1 MSETDAVVADG
12 VTKRYGDVTALSGAS
27 LRVERGEA
35 LGVIGTNGAGK
46 TTLFRLLVGHERPD
60 EGQVR
65 VLSRDPA
72 AGPAVRERVGYL
84 PESAGFHRTLTGR
97 EVLRFHARQRS
108 VSAVDRRVERVLRTV
123 GLTDAADRRVGGYSN
138 GMTRRLGLATALLGD
153 PELLLLDEPTAGL
166 DPDGVAAFQ
175 SVVAAIRDDTD
186 VTVVM
191 TSHVL
196 SEIGTLC
203 DRVAVLDHGR
213 VATTGRVGE
222 LSRRHVDEV
231 SIRLWLAPSADA
243 AAASDLDESPV
254 ATVADV
260 GPDRVELTCPRERAF
275 DVLTTARDRLDVEG
289 FEVDERGL
297 EATFRAAVDA
307 PTTGGD
313 PA

>member
-1 MSETDAVVADG
+1 MSETDAVVVDG
-12 VTKRYGDVTALSGAS
+12 VTKRYGTVTALSGAS

-60 EGQVR
+60 EGRVR

-108 VSAVDRRVERVLRTV
+108 VSAVDRRVARVLETV

-153 PELLLLDEPTAGL
+153 PDLLLLDEPTAGL

-175 SVVAAIRDDTD
+175 SVLSAIRDDTD

-203 DRVAVLDHGR
+203 DRVAVLDGGR
-213 VATTGRVGE
+213 VATTGAVGE
-222 LSRRHVDEV
+222 LTRRHVDDV
-231 SIRLWLAPSADA
+231 TIRLWLAPDTDADA
-243 AAASDLDESPV
+243 ARAVEDSPV
-254 ATVADV
+254 ATVAAA

-275 DVLTTARDRLDVEG
+275 DVLATARDRLDVEG
-289 FEVDERGL
+289 FEVEERGL
-297 EATFRAAVDA
+297 AATFRAAVDA
-307 PTTGGD
+307 GTAGGD